1 MPASVISIS
10 GRRPGAYVLLEAALP
25 ERPVR
30 NIGVLLLDP
39 ATDRG
44 WLKMREGYDDIAAE
58 EDAEVFAAL
67 EEDVR
72 AQIAESG
79 AEAFLRSLEDSLSNV
94 LRITDRQSV
103 EVDSFTRVLRNS
115 TAITWRQWTCIV
127 SARTCLS
134 IRCARPRGDWGKR
147 CLWTPRIGY
156 RRRRA

>member
-1 MPASVISIS
+1 MQHKVVTI
-10 GRRPGAYVLLEAALP
+10 GGYLPGAYVLLEAALP

-72 AQIAESG
+72 AQIARSG
-79 AEAFLRSLEDSLSNV
+79 AEAFLQSLEDSLSSA
-94 LRITDRQSV
+94 LRITGRQDV
-103 EVDSFTRVLRNS
+103 EVDSFTRVLS
-115 TAITWRQWTCIV
+115 
-127 SARTCLS
+127 
-134 IRCARPRGDWGKR
+134 
-147 CLWTPRIGY
+147 
-156 RRRRA
+156 